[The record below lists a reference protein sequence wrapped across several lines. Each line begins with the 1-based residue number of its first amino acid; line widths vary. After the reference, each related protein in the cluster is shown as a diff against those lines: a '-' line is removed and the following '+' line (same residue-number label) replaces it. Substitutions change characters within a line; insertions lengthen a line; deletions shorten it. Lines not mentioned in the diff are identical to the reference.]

1 MVCLDYKKSKTLISL
16 ALIVGNSV
24 FYLSFL
30 LTENRLGNFLYL
42 PVVLFFL
49 IRFVLSLLQNKHAG
63 KHGQELPYPHW
74 YDLF

>member
-42 PVVLFFL
+42 PVVLFFV
-49 IRFVLSLLQNKHAG
+49 IRFVL
-63 KHGQELPYPHW
+63 
-74 YDLF
+74 